1 MKAKV
6 MLNEQL
12 KYNVLIIVAHADDE
26 TLGCAGTIAK
36 HIAEGDHVSLV
47 FMTNGVS
54 SRDDC
59 GQQQELG
66 RNSAMDNAMQMLG
79 VKHYQCFDF
88 PDNQMDSVPLL
99 SIVKSIETVIDE
111 LKPNIIYSH
120 FAHDLNIDHQITHQ
134 AVMTACRPIKGS
146 SVKEIYSFEVLS
158 STEWQSKSHSS
169 FQGQYIVDIT
179 PYWHKKKQAL
189 LCYQEE
195 LRDFPHSRSLV
206 CIEALAILRGAS
218 HGFEKA
224 EAFQVERILKG

>member
-1 MKAKV
+1 

-36 HIAEGDHVSLV
+36 HIAEGDHVSV
-47 FMTNGVS
+47 IFMTDGVS
-54 SRDDC
+54 SRNSSTL
-59 GQQQELG
+59 QHEVE
-66 RNSAMDNAMQMLG
+66 RNTGMDNAMNVLG
-79 VKHYQCFDF
+79 VENYQCFDF

-146 SVKEIYSFEVLS
+146 SVREIYSFEVLS
-158 STEWQSKSHSS
+158 STEWQSSSQPS

-179 PYWHKKKQAL
+179 CHWHKKEQAL

-195 LRDFPHSRSLV
+195 LRDFPHSRSLP

-224 EAFQVERILKG
+224 EVFQVERILKS

>member
-1 MKAKV
+1 MK
-6 MLNEQL
+6 NEYF
-12 KYNVLIIVAHADDE
+12 KSNVLIIVAHADDE
-26 TLGCAGTIAK
+26 TLGCSGTIAK
-36 HIAEGDHVSLV
+36 HVADGDNVSV
-47 FMTNGVS
+47 IFMTDGVS
-54 SRDDC
+54 SRNSSSL
-59 GQQQELG
+59 QHEVE
-66 RNSAMDNAMQMLG
+66 RNTAMDKAMKVLG
-79 VKHYQCFDF
+79 VERYQCFDF

-99 SIVKSIETVIDE
+99 SIVKSIETVIDK

-158 STEWQSKSHSS
+158 STEWQSISQPS

-179 PYWHKKKQAL
+179 PYWHKKEQAL

-195 LRDFPHSRSLV
+195 LRDFPHSRSLA

-218 HGFEKA
+218 HGFEKS

>member
-1 MKAKV
+1 MTNSILVVA
-6 MLNEQL
+6 
-12 KYNVLIIVAHADDE
+12 AHADDE

-36 HIAEGDHVSLV
+36 HIAEGDNVSIV
-47 FMTNGVS
+47 FMTDGVS
-54 SRDDC
+54 SREDG
-59 GQQQELG
+59 GQQQRFE
-66 RNSAMDNAMQMLG
+66 RSSAMDNAMKVLG

-99 SIVKSIETVIDE
+99 NIIKTVE
-111 LKPNIIYSH
+111 SVLEKLKPNIIYTH
-120 FAHDLNIDHQITHQ
+120 FPHDLNIDHQITHQ
-134 AVMTACRPIKGS
+134 AVMTACRPIKGN

-158 STEWQSKSHSS
+158 STEWQSTSQPS

-179 PYWHKKKQAL
+179 FYWHKKEQAL

-195 LRDFPHSRSLV
+195 LRDFPHSRSLP

-218 HGFEKA
+218 HGFAKA